1 MKTKLLS
8 TPTTPARTQCSG
20 GHKQEAADISREA
33 YPPLTTIW
41 ESRTSVLLEY
51 YPGFSREA
59 ASKGRNKDTFEPLK
73 LRVCS
78 GGTADAQSTNTQVCI
93 AQSQLLW

>member
-8 TPTTPARTQCSG
+8 STTTPARTQCSG
-20 GHKQEAADISREA
+20 GHKQEAADISRGA
-33 YPPLTTIW
+33 YPSPTTIW
-41 ESRTSVLLEY
+41 ECGTSVLLEC
-51 YPGFSREA
+51 YPGFSRET

-73 LRVCS
+73 LRVCF